1 MSIKSQNYSEGSI
14 LKENY
19 AEGLIIKKRYSN
31 GQLAVFLHNKNGEP
45 IAELSVNEN
54 SIDLAPNEIILKNY
68 SENSTIAQEFH
79 DSKIFI
85 PTDRFILIGS
95 HLCPICKVA
104 I

>member
-54 SIDLAPNEIILKNY
+54 LIELAPNEIILKNY
-68 SENSTIAQEFH
+68 SENSIIAQEFIE
-79 DSKIFI
+79 SKMLLL
-85 PTDRFILIGS
+85 TDRFVLIGP
-95 HLCPICKVA
+95 HLCPICRVS